1 MSSKLFWAKVFF
13 QEFAAH
19 FIEMSDEEIVEDIR
33 KSIVAV
39 MKLDTKGTSFGSRMV
54 QWAEER
60 SNGKSVIASKANG
73 SKGGRPRKTQKNE
86 PKADDVEKKA
96 PVAAG
101 NEKKSY
107 GQFQLVALTDKEL
120 KALNE
125 KLGSDTD
132 EAIRIL
138 DLYKKSSG
146 KTYRSDYA
154 AILNWVVK
162 RLEEDKAKG
171 TAKPKSL
178 AEHYDNLIDKY
189 FPLQQQEEET
199 YDDTEQLGFDS

>member
-1 MSSKLFWAKVFF
+1 MDKDLFWAKVYFR
-13 QEFAAH
+13 EFCAH
-19 FIEMSDEEIVEDIR
+19 YIKMSDGEIVQDVKE
-33 KSIVAV
+33 SIIALNC
-39 MKLDTKGTSFGSRMV
+39 LDSSGSSFGAKMV
-54 QWAEER
+54 DLANQRLNGYRAK
-60 SNGKSVIASKANG
+60 SNRTNG
-73 SKGGRPRKTQKNE
+73 MKGGRPRKTQKNE

-120 KALNE
+120 AALND

-162 RLEEDKAKG
+162 RLAEDKAKG

-178 AEHYDNLIDKY
+178 AEHYDQLIDKY
-189 FPLQQQEEET
+189 FPQQQEEGT